1 MHEFVIMPNHIH
13 AIIELKALPE
23 ACSAKI
29 APGRN
34 SIGAI
39 IRGFK
44 CVTMKRIN
52 QIWDTRGSWF
62 GIGIIMSGLSERKRW
77 IGFGDILRKIQR
89 NGMHNFMGECANAS
103 YDLILFTFLP
113 KLLTQALSSSESVTL
128 RVIMTEPSFNGSNF
142 CDLCHL

>member
-1 MHEFVIMPNHIH
+1 LRLKTEELRLNVKMHEFVIMPNHIH

-52 QIWDTRGSWF
+52 QIWGTRG
-62 GIGIIMSGLSERKRW
+62 GAGLASE
-77 IGFGDILRKIQR
+77 
-89 NGMHNFMGECANAS
+89 
-103 YDLILFTFLP
+103 
-113 KLLTQALSSSESVTL
+113 LL
-128 RVIMTEPSFNGSNF
+128 
-142 CDLCHL
+142 